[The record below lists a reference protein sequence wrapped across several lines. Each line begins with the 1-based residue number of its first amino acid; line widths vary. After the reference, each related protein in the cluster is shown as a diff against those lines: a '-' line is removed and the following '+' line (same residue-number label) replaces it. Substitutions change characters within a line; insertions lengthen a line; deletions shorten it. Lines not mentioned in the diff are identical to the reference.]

1 VSLTAADDDVVLVDH
16 NDLAIG
22 RCAKLDAHQS
32 PGVRHRAFSVVIFDE
47 RNRMLLQRRAATK
60 YHFGGRWSNSCCGH
74 PRPDE
79 DIVVAATR
87 RLGEEMGFGVPLTVA
102 GRFEYWAEDE
112 ASGLVEHEIDHVLY
126 GRVGNQL
133 VLPSPAEVDE
143 WRWVDRVALEQ
154 WMLDRPGEF
163 TPWFASVMQN
173 MWAATP

>member
-1 VSLTAADDDVVLVDH
+1 
-16 NDLAIG
+16 
-22 RCAKLDAHQS
+22 
-32 PGVRHRAFSVVIFDE
+32 
-47 RNRMLLQRRAATK
+47 
-60 YHFGGRWSNSCCGH
+60 
-74 PRPDE
+74 
-79 DIVVAATR
+79 
-87 RLGEEMGFGVPLTVA
+87 
-102 GRFEYWAEDE
+102 
-112 ASGLVEHEIDHVLY
+112 VLY